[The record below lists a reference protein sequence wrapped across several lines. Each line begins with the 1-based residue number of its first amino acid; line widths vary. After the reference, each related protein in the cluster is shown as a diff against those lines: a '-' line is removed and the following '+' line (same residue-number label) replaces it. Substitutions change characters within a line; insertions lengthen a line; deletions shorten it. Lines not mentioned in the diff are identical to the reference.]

1 MCVLENTRI
10 TKGILREMLG
20 FKGFVISDEGALQF
34 LVFHHKAF
42 STYLEAAKAAFD
54 AGVNIENSQEVIRGV
69 YSALPL
75 LVAAG
80 IIRRYQ
86 LEEMNRPLFLA
97 LTPEDGG
104 SRRMPYI
111 TQLTPS
117 EGGVVAFMAAPSE
130 MHENLPPY
138 SEERQNLTAITNL
151 RVTFTRLNTLGDMNL
166 DNSSAIRRNVGFY
179 RHPDYPINH
188 SQTYQPCN
196 CHAGGSEA
204 HENCDQYTNPAEG
217 KVAGR
222 CVCKA
227 NVGGDKCDRC
237 RVGYWNFRA
246 DNPDGCEEC
255 RCHML
260 GTLENVGCDQVT
272 GACTC
277 KRFVEG
283 EFCDRCMPGYF
294 NLTASPQGF
303 RRGDRWVVTVD
314 VKQEGSPCRNVPTR
328 VEITSDTRK
337 VVVPTVCMTG
347 DRKTFVAI
355 MPEAREGSPYTG
367 IEIGNIIFKLDDGE
381 AGSVAEYCESYR
393 ELSEQ
398 ILSGEV
404 DPSQMPQRCQTYF
417 SIPESH
423 WKEMSAL
430 AIPCECNV
438 TGSRVLNTTVMCVL
452 ENTRIT
458 KVSTA
463 SLQWGFCGRCWDS
476 KEVIRGVYSALPLLV
491 AAGIIRRYQ
500 LEEMNRPLFL
510 ARMRQ
515 GEFDPPESNPYA
527 SLNKDDFI
535 QSPKHRQLSLVAG
548 FFVYSAGSLNISDA
562 ILSSQVKSILWFGY
576 PGQEAGRVAAR
587 MLLGRLPFTW
597 YGSLSNL
604 PAITDYEWR
613 LSTEVAF
620 MAAPSEMHENLPPY
634 SEERQ
639 NLTAITNLR
648 VTFTRLNTL
657 AALLSAS

>member
-1 MCVLENTRI
+1 MLGFAPLVCLIIFFTKQCGSEFLPFRNTSLSREERRVLNTTVMCVLENTRI

-20 FKGFVISDEGALQF
+20 FKGFVISDEGSHPRCLQR
-34 LVFHHKAF
+34 
-42 STYLEAAKAAFD
+42 S
-54 AGVNIENSQEVIRGV
+54 
-69 YSALPL
+69 PL

-97 LTPEDGG
+97 RMRQGEFDPPESNPYASLNKDDFIQSPKHRQLSLVAGSSRMPQYEITLEEGLKEVADVLLTLEFCDSGARCTSGDEDGLIKLLNSTKANVPDVIVVTLVFVYSAGSLNISDAILSSQVKSILWFGYPGQEAGRVAARMLLVTPEDGG

-188 SQTYQPCN
+188 SQTCQPCN

-294 NLTASPQGF
+294 NLTASPQGC
-303 RRGDRWVVTVD
+303 
-314 VKQEGSPCRNVPTR
+314 QPCACSP
-328 VEITSDTRK
+328 
-337 VVVPTVCMTG
+337 
-347 DRKTFVAI
+347 
-355 MPEAREGSPYTG
+355 
-367 IEIGNIIFKLDDGE
+367 L
-381 AGSVAEYCESYR
+381 GSV
-393 ELSEQ
+393 
-398 ILSGEV
+398 G
-404 DPSQMPQRCQTYF
+404 PQ
-417 SIPESH
+417 
-423 WKEMSAL
+423 
-430 AIPCECNV
+430 CNP
-438 TGSRVLNTTVMCVL
+438 NT
-452 ENTRIT
+452 
-458 KVSTA
+458 
-463 SLQWGFCGRCWDS
+463 
-476 KEVIRGVYSALPLLV
+476 
-491 AAGIIRRYQ
+491 
-500 LEEMNRPLFL
+500 
-510 ARMRQ
+510 
-515 GEFDPPESNPYA
+515 
-527 SLNKDDFI
+527 
-535 QSPKHRQLSLVAG
+535 
-548 FFVYSAGSLNISDA
+548 
-562 ILSSQVKSILWFGY
+562 
-576 PGQEAGRVAAR
+576 
-587 MLLGRLPFTW
+587 
-597 YGSLSNL
+597 
-604 PAITDYEWR
+604 
-613 LSTEVAF
+613 
-620 MAAPSEMHENLPPY
+620 
-634 SEERQ
+634 
-639 NLTAITNLR
+639 
-648 VTFTRLNTL
+648 
-657 AALLSAS
+657 